1 MKNKTTFTAK
11 GIQALK
17 PKEKDYTLSEGQG
30 FTIRVLPSGVKTWW
44 YYYSFAGKRRKLNLG
59 NFPHVAL
66 ELARKEFR
74 NAANLVTDGIDPQ
87 ISPSA
92 PVTEAPLTL
101 EILASQWTAWSAEQH
116 DPKWANTLKLAIA
129 KDFLPIYGSRLASEL
144 RRREAVA
151 ILEAKAVTAPGQAR
165 NLHKA
170 LRGMFAYA
178 VDRELVDSNPFAE
191 IRAAR
196 VIPTMKPTSRE
207 RHLSDDEI
215 KIIWNAIDSGGGSD
229 STRRVLKLTLLT
241 GQRPGEVA
249 GMHSREIQIGVGQE
263 RCNDCRRCGWWTIPA
278 ERRKDNKGGEHRVYL
293 TPFAM
298 SLVSDWEALDGYIFP
313 GVDLEK
319 PITENSVAYHVRRD
333 VPATEKIPYYG
344 LPRWTPHDL
353 RRTCGTGI
361 VRLGGR
367 MEIMDAIL
375 GHQIV
380 GVAGVYNRHK
390 YDAEKLEW
398 STIWA
403 EHLQRQ
409 LGI

>member
-1 MKNKTTFTAK
+1 M
-11 GIQALK
+11 
-17 PKEKDYTLSEGQG
+17 
-30 FTIRVLPSGVKTWW
+30 
-44 YYYSFAGKRRKLNLG
+44 NLG
-59 NFPHVAL
+59 NFPHVSL
-66 ELARKEFR
+66 ELARKKFR

-170 LRGMFAYA
+170 LRGMFSYA
-178 VDRELVDSNPFAE
+178 VERELVDSNPFAE

-215 KIIWNAIDSGGGSD
+215 KTIWNAIDSGGGSD

-249 GMHSREIQIGVGQE
+249 GMRSREIQIGVGQE

-313 GVDLEK
+313 GVDIEK

-333 VPATEKIPYYG
+333 VPATEKFPSMVCPVG
-344 LPRWTPHDL
+344 RLM
-353 RRTCGTGI
+353 TCGE
-361 VRLGGR
+361 L
-367 MEIMDAIL
+367 
-375 GHQIV
+375 
-380 GVAGVYNRHK
+380 
-390 YDAEKLEW
+390 AER
-398 STIWA
+398 A
-403 EHLQRQ
+403 
-409 LGI
+409 